1 MIFREEVRQ
10 NISSTTMS
18 AERTDSNNFNQV
30 VVESAPKRPIVE
42 TVQIGKLVLVRTLR
56 TARLGGSELKLT
68 CGEFTLLWILARN
81 AGRIVS
87 RKQIIPFLRG
97 IPYDGLDRSVDVVVA
112 RLRKKLGDRGREAQL
127 IKSIHGVG
135 YMMVAEPMEALM

>member
-1 MIFREEVRQ
+1 MPAEQ
-10 NISSTTMS
+10 TYSS
-18 AERTDSNNFNQV
+18 NFGQV
-30 VVESAPKRPIVE
+30 AANSAPKRLAVE
-42 TVQIGKLVLVRTLR
+42 TVQIGKLVLIRTLR
-56 TARLGGSELKLT
+56 VGRFGGKELKLT
-68 CGEFTLLWILARN
+68 SGEFTLLW
-81 AGRIVS
+81 
-87 RKQIIPFLRG
+87 